1 MLTNPNQRNHSSDFQ
16 IFSPHKFL
24 SLPDG
29 AILIV
34 NKGIF
39 GEGGNLDIAE
49 TIYSEYSEYDV
60 FEPFK
65 WLLKRLLQK
74 LGVGVRLGISNF
86 FDDDEINSTER
97 FPKPAMTPFSKSL
110 LSHLMD
116 TLEKEKSTRKENSD
130 SWVKIVNELFPSA
143 KAIYPEGNFK
153 SYYLLG
159 FEFEQEKDLEKAI
172 FLFNKK
178 KYPICTWPDLPP
190 EVLEN
195 RDYFQEA
202 IDFRYKTIFFHV
214 HSSIHK
220 KDIESSL

>member
-1 MLTNPNQRNHSSDFQ
+1 M
-16 IFSPHKFL
+16 
-24 SLPDG
+24 
-29 AILIV
+29 
-34 NKGIF
+34 
-39 GEGGNLDIAE
+39 
-49 TIYSEYSEYDV
+49 
-60 FEPFK
+60 
-65 WLLKRLLQK
+65 
-74 LGVGVRLGISNF
+74 RLGISNF
-86 FDDDEINSTER
+86 FDDDEINNTKR
-97 FPKPAMTPFSKSL
+97 FPKPAMTPFSKAL

-143 KAIYPEGNFK
+143 RAIYPEGNFK

-172 FLFNKK
+172 FLLNKK